1 MPRGG
6 YRPGSGRPR
15 RRPIAERMLRIDVR
29 PWRREGLLVEG
40 TKGVVEWRRDSTEG
54 GVLRQVGFTTGAGE
68 VTFSVGT
75 GTGSR
80 SQRVRLATGG
90 YRFGCVRQYWF
101 VCPSCQRRIA
111 ILYVG
116 ADGLACRRCLGVA
129 YASQSGSRLA
139 NACRRLRKVEARLG
153 PGRARPAKMHSDTY
167 RRLIGVATALDHMIG
182 DRVIDVVL
190 GIGGRGPDS
199 GLDHVRA
206 TSGAR

>member
-29 PWRREGLLVEG
+29 PWRREGLLAEG
-40 TKGVVEWRRDSTEG
+40 TQGVVEWRCDSTEG

-68 VTFSVGT
+68 VRFSIVTDSGP
-75 GTGSR
+75 R
-80 SQRVRLATGG
+80 SHRIRLATGG
-90 YRFGCVRQYWF
+90 YRFGGVRQHWF
-101 VCPSCQRRIA
+101 VCSSCQRRIA

-153 PGRARPAKMHSDTY
+153 PGRSRPAGMPQRTY
-167 RRLIGVATALDHMIG
+167 RRLIGVATALDHIIRN
-182 DRVIDVVL
+182 RVIDITL
-190 GIGGRGPDS
+190 GIGSR
-199 GLDHVRA
+199 
-206 TSGAR
+206 

>member
-6 YRPGSGRPR
+6 YRPGSGRTR

-40 TKGVVEWRRDSTEG
+40 THGVVEWRRDSTEVS
-54 GVLRQVGFTTGAGE
+54 VLRQVGFTTGAGE
-68 VTFSVGT
+68 VTFSLVTDSGP
-75 GTGSR
+75 R
-80 SQRVRLATGG
+80 SHRVRLDTGG
-90 YRFGCVRQYWF
+90 YRFGGVRQHWF

-129 YASQSGSRLA
+129 YASQLGSRLA

-182 DRVIDVVL
+182 DRVIDIAL
-190 GIGGRGPDS
+190 RIGIR
-199 GLDHVRA
+199 
-206 TSGAR
+206 